1 MKSEVFN
8 AHYKYRIL
16 KHAMKEKNV
25 SRTCQ
30 LFGISRATFYN
41 WYRAYTKHGFSG
53 LELKEPQ
60 KPTMPNKVSI
70 EMERRILSYVVQ
82 FPADGPKRIYYE
94 LKSDGLLIGESGIY
108 NVLKRNSL
116 TTKAGRIAYSKEN
129 THDRNVV
136 TARVENDAKYEQY
149 MSAYP
154 GHRVIQR
161 IDFMGTFDGIGKIY
175 QYSVIDTFSHWGIV
189 KLYNRK
195 RDIDVW
201 DFFEVKL
208 VYLMKIFN
216 LNIDKLFTVKTKA
229 FISFFVSGDKYQD
242 ILETFNIDHQFI
254 SHEHESPQMS
264 KAAETLKSLESLETL
279 ESLDSLESFNR
290 MLLKDFYGKI
300 GSEIQYES
308 FAQVERAMNKF
319 VRHINFSNAIST
331 GNNTG
336 KTPAEVVL
344 EFAKANKVDLD
355 TLPLW
360 LMAVINAPRH
370 ITREHALHESLSRV
384 DVTHEGVTH
393 ESVTQGGLE
402 QVARNLETN
411 DEEK

>member
-41 WYRAYTKHGFSG
+41 WNRAYTNQGMSG

-60 KPTMPNKVSI
+60 KPTMPNKVAI
-70 EMERRILSYVVQ
+70 ETENRILTYVVQ

-94 LKSDGLLIGESGIY
+94 LKSEGLSIGESGIY

-116 TTKAGRIAYSKEN
+116 TTKSNRLAFSKREREVGLELYVA
-129 THDRNVV
+129 HERQSKH
-136 TARVENDAKYEQY
+136 AKHLTN
-149 MSAYP
+149 SKIVDKSIYP

-161 IDFMGTFDGIGKIY
+161 IDYMGSFDGIGKIY

-216 LNIDKLFTVKTKA
+216 LNIDKLFTLKTKA
-229 FISFFVSGDKYQD
+229 FMPFFVSGDKYQE
-242 ILETFNIDHQFI
+242 ILDSYKIDHQFI
-254 SHEHESPQMS
+254 SQEH
-264 KAAETLKSLESLETL
+264 TTESLEA
-279 ESLDSLESFNR
+279 LDAFNR
-290 MLLKDFYGKI
+290 MLLKTFYEKI
-300 GSEIQYES
+300 GTEVTYDS

-319 VRHINFSNAIST
+319 VRQSNFLNVIHSGI
-331 GNNTG
+331 NTG

-344 EFAKANKVDLD
+344 EYAKANNVDLD

-370 ITREHALHESLSRV
+370 LIREHVACEPEHVAHER
-384 DVTHEGVTH
+384 E
-393 ESVTQGGLE
+393 
-402 QVARNLETN
+402 NC
-411 DEEK
+411 DEER

>member
-1 MKSEVFN
+1 MKAEVFN

-41 WYRAYTKHGFSG
+41 WNRAYAKYGISG

-70 EMERRILSYVVQ
+70 ETEHRILSYVILY
-82 FPADGPKRIYYE
+82 PADGPKRIYYE
-94 LKSDGLLIGESGIY
+94 LKSDGLLLGESGIY
-108 NVLKRNSL
+108 NVLKRNGL
-116 TTKAGRIAYSKEN
+116 TTKSSRSAYSKE
-129 THDRNVV
+129 HMRDRN
-136 TARVENDAKYEQY
+136 DLSEQCLDDEGASTRA
-149 MSAYP
+149 MFKSNKKLPLNSDFP

-175 QYSVIDTFSHWGIV
+175 QYSVIDTFSRWGVV

-216 LNIDKLFTVKTKA
+216 LNIDKLFTVKSKA
-229 FISFFVSGDKYQD
+229 FIPFFVSGDKYPD
-242 ILETFNIDHQFI
+242 ILETFKIDHQFI
-254 SHEHESPQMS
+254 SQEHETLQKS
-264 KAAETLKSLESLETL
+264 KAVESLE
-279 ESLDSLESFNR
+279 SLESFNR

-344 EFAKANKVDLD
+344 EYAKANNVDLD

-370 ITREHALHESLSRV
+370 ITREHVL
-384 DVTHEGVTH
+384 HEGVSH
-393 ESVTQGGLE
+393 KVVSYEGVIQDGLIRK
-402 QVARNLETN
+402 QETN

>member
-1 MKSEVFN
+1 MKAEVFS

-41 WYRAYTKHGFSG
+41 WNRAYTKHGISG

-60 KPTMPNKVSI
+60 KPTMPNKVSV
-70 EMERRILSYVVQ
+70 ETEQRILNYVVQ

-94 LKSDGLLIGESGIY
+94 LKSEGLLIGESGIY

-116 TTKAGRIAYSKEN
+116 TTKASRVAYSKEN
-129 THDRNVV
+129 MRERNAISES
-136 TARVENDAKYEQY
+136 TRVMVKSNLKV
-149 MSAYP
+149 SGFP
-154 GHRVIQR
+154 GHQVIQR

-175 QYSVIDTFSHWGIV
+175 QYSVIDTFSRWGIV

-216 LNIDKLFTVKTKA
+216 LNIDKLFTVKSKA
-229 FISFFVSGDKYQD
+229 FIPFFVSGDKHQD
-242 ILETFNIDHQFI
+242 ILETFRIDHQFI
-254 SHEHESPQMS
+254 SQEQDLLQKS
-264 KAAETLKSLESLETL
+264 KALVSLESSESL
-279 ESLDSLESFNR
+279 ESSDFLESFNR
-290 MLLKDFYGKI
+290 MLLKDFYEKI
-300 GSEIQYES
+300 GSEMHFES

-331 GNNTG
+331 GNNAG

-344 EFAKANKVDLD
+344 EYAQANNVDLD

-370 ITREHALHESLSRV
+370 ITREHVLPEGVSHEGVS
-384 DVTHEGVTH
+384 HEGVT
-393 ESVTQGGLE
+393 QDGLE
-402 QVARNLETN
+402 QVARNQEKN